1 MTLAAPASYCEPGL
15 TNNNYLIEVH
25 FIPIHT
31 LSLQFAP
38 FHTLLLNF
46 WFACSIG
53 HVVEEERDASKGVE
67 FLTSSR
73 QQWATSN
80 LGNHI
85 SWHLC
90 LHYLGEKRKE
100 MGRKGAERGGESGR
114 VVRVRK
120 NGREK
125 RFYLCELHFSNQIS
139 MRLIRYLRNMTQRWQ
154 RMYAQETSFL
164 FLMLQLFS
172 GVFRSVGKREDY

>member
-1 MTLAAPASYCEPGL
+1 M
-15 TNNNYLIEVH
+15 
-25 FIPIHT
+25 
-31 LSLQFAP
+31 
-38 FHTLLLNF
+38 LNF
-46 WFACSIG
+46 WLVCSIG
-53 HVVEEERDASKGVE
+53 HVVEEERDALKGVE

-100 MGRKGAERGGESGR
+100 MGRKGAERGESGR
-114 VVRVRK
+114 VVRVRRK
-120 NGREK
+120 GREEE

-139 MRLIRYLRNMTQRWQ
+139 MRLTRHLRNMTQRWQ
-154 RMYAQETSFL
+154 RTYAQETSFL
-164 FLMLQLFS
+164 FSMLQLFS
-172 GVFRSVGKREDY
+172 GVSPGQKVNEKATQVIAYVHYYYS